1 MISFNPIS
9 VVHARPIIP
18 SRYMEALSDD
28 NDDNHNMD
36 QENTIEIGKKVLF
49 QIHL

>member
-28 NDDNHNMD
+28 NDDNNSTD
-36 QENTIEIGKKVLF
+36 QEDTIEIGTK
-49 QIHL
+49 I